1 MRGFAFGRFVA
12 WVVHV
17 STVADGPERPLEP
30 GGGYP
35 RRMFGRGFRIA
46 TIRGVPVNVDSSWI
60 WIAVLLVATFWA
72 QLDREFPDIAGGEA
86 FAFALFGALIFFG
99 SVFLHEAAHAI
110 TARANGIEVHGITL
124 VFFGGFTAARADE
137 KGPGAAFA
145 IAALGPGTSL
155 GLSGIFWVLARATE
169 SSGGPLPGL
178 FSYVAAVNLFMAVF
192 NALPGLP
199 LDGGRMLQ
207 SVVWRVTGDRQ
218 KGTRIA
224 ARSGLVVGGVVIAI
238 AIYALTQ
245 ERIFE
250 AIWGGI
256 IGMFIFRGAQASEQ
270 RIGIDGRLATATV
283 ADAMEPPPPAVPADL
298 SLSQTLDRFLRGH
311 EEEAFPVIEDGRV
324 IGMISFN
331 SARDLGG
338 RDPLRPARDAVI
350 PLEHVLVAHPDER
363 LDEVSARLGTDR
375 AALVLRD
382 GQLVG
387 AISGSGVYRWAARAG

>member
-1 MRGFAFGRFVA
+1 
-12 WVVHV
+12 
-17 STVADGPERPLEP
+17 
-30 GGGYP
+30 
-35 RRMFGRGFRIA
+35 MFGRGFRIA

-72 QLDREFPDIAGGEA
+72 QLDRRFPDIAGGEA
-86 FAFALFGALIFFG
+86 FAFAMFGALIFFG
-99 SVFLHEAAHAI
+99 SVFLHEAAHAV

-155 GLSGIFWVLARATE
+155 GISGVFWVLARATE
-169 SSGGPLPGL
+169 SSGGPLPWL

-207 SVVWRVTGDRQ
+207 SVVWRVRGDRQ
-218 KGTRIA
+218 RATRIA
-224 ARSGLVVGGVVIAI
+224 ARAGLFVGGAVIA
-238 AIYALTQ
+238 AAFVALANR
-245 ERIFE
+245 ELGY

-270 RIGIDGRLATATV
+270 RIGIDGRLASATV
-283 ADAMEPPPPAVPADL
+283 ADAMDPPPPAVPADL

-311 EEEAFPVIEDGRV
+311 EEEAFPVLEDGQV

-331 SARDLGG
+331 SARELGG

-387 AISGSGVYRWAARAG
+387 AISGSGVYRWAASAG

>member
-1 MRGFAFGRFVA
+1 
-12 WVVHV
+12 
-17 STVADGPERPLEP
+17 
-30 GGGYP
+30 
-35 RRMFGRGFRIA
+35 MFGRGFRIA

-99 SVFLHEAAHAI
+99 SVFLHEAAHAV

-145 IAALGPGTSL
+145 IAGLGPGTSL
-155 GLSGIFWVLARATE
+155 GLSGVFWVLARATE

-245 ERIFE
+245 QRIFE
-250 AIWGGI
+250 AVWGGI

-270 RIGIDGRLATATV
+270 RIGIDGRLASATV
-283 ADAMEPPPPAVPADL
+283 ADAMDPPPPAVPADL

-311 EEEAFPVIEDGRV
+311 EEEAFPVHRGRAGDRDDLVQLGARARGPRSAAAGPGRGHPARTRPGGPPRRAARRGLGAAGERSCGAGPSRRAAGRRDQRLRRLPVGRARGLIAAVPGRV
-324 IGMISFN
+324 R
-331 SARDLGG
+331 AR
-338 RDPLRPARDAVI
+338 R
-350 PLEHVLVAHPDER
+350 
-363 LDEVSARLGTDR
+363 
-375 AALVLRD
+375 
-382 GQLVG
+382 
-387 AISGSGVYRWAARAG
+387 

>member
-1 MRGFAFGRFVA
+1 
-12 WVVHV
+12 
-17 STVADGPERPLEP
+17 
-30 GGGYP
+30 
-35 RRMFGRGFRIA
+35 MFGRSVRIA

-60 WIAVLLVATFWA
+60 WIAALLVATFWA

-155 GLSGIFWVLARATE
+155 GLSGVFWVIARATE

-207 SVVWRVTGDRQ
+207 SVVWRVTDDRK

-224 ARSGLVVGGVVIAI
+224 ARSGLVVGSVVIAI

-250 AIWGGI
+250 AVWGGI

-283 ADAMEPPPPAVPADL
+283 ADAMDPPPPAVPADL
-298 SLSQTLDRFLRGH
+298 SLSQTLDRYLRGH
-311 EEEAFPVIEDGRV
+311 EEEAFPVIEDEKV

-331 SARDLGG
+331 SAREPGG

-363 LDEVSARLGTDR
+363 LDEVSARLGNDG

>member
-1 MRGFAFGRFVA
+1 M
-12 WVVHV
+12 
-17 STVADGPERPLEP
+17 
-30 GGGYP
+30 
-35 RRMFGRGFRIA
+35 
-46 TIRGVPVNVDSSWI
+46 
-60 WIAVLLVATFWA
+60 
-72 QLDREFPDIAGGEA
+72 
-86 FAFALFGALIFFG
+86 FFG

-110 TARANGIEVHGITL
+110 TARANGIEVQGITL

-155 GLSGIFWVLARATE
+155 ALSGVFWVLARATE
-169 SSGGPLPGL
+169 SSDGPLPGL

-238 AIYALTQ
+238 AIFALTQ
-245 ERIFE
+245 ERYFE
-250 AIWGGI
+250 AVWGGI

-270 RIGIDGRLATATV
+270 RIGIDGRLAAATV
-283 ADAMEPPPPAVPADL
+283 ADAMDPPPPAVPADL

-311 EEEAFPVIEDGRV
+311 EEEAFPVLEDGRV

-331 SARDLGG
+331 SARDLGMPRSPATGQG
-338 RDPLRPARDAVI
+338 RAHPARTRPGGPPRRAARRGLGEAGDRSHRPRPARRTARRRDQ
-350 PLEHVLVAHPDER
+350 R
-363 LDEVSARLGTDR
+363 LRRLP
-375 AALVLRD
+375 
-382 GQLVG
+382 VG
-387 AISGSGVYRWAARAG
+387 RARALTPTADGRVRAQRYHRADGPVRTRPAAA

>member
-1 MRGFAFGRFVA
+1 
-12 WVVHV
+12 
-17 STVADGPERPLEP
+17 
-30 GGGYP
+30 
-35 RRMFGRGFRIA
+35 MFGRGFRIA

-60 WIAVLLVATFWA
+60 WIAGLLIATFWA
-72 QLDREFPDIAGGEA
+72 QFDRDFPDLASGEA
-86 FAFALFGALIFFG
+86 FAFALLLALVFFG
-99 SVFLHEAAHAI
+99 SVFLHEVAHAI
-110 TARANGIEVHGITL
+110 TARVNGIEVHGITL

-137 KGPGAAFA
+137 KGPGPAFA
-145 IAALGPGTSL
+145 IAAFGPGTSL
-155 GLSGIFWVLARATE
+155 ALSGVFWVLARATE
-169 SSGGPLPGL
+169 SSGGPLPGV

-199 LDGGRMLQ
+199 LDGGRVLQ

-245 ERIFE
+245 ERYYE
-250 AIWGGI
+250 AVWGGI

-270 RIGIDGRLATATV
+270 RIGIDGRLAKATV
-283 ADAMEPPPPAVPADL
+283 ADAMDPPPPAVPADL
-298 SLSQTLDRFLRGH
+298 SLSHTLDRFLRGH

-331 SARDLGG
+331 SARELGG

-363 LDEVSARLGTDR
+363 LDEVSARLGNDR

>member
-1 MRGFAFGRFVA
+1 
-12 WVVHV
+12 
-17 STVADGPERPLEP
+17 
-30 GGGYP
+30 
-35 RRMFGRGFRIA
+35 MFGRGFRIA

-60 WIAVLLVATFWA
+60 WIAVLLIATFWA
-72 QLDREFPDIAGGEA
+72 RLDQEFPDLAGGEA
-86 FAFALFGALIFFG
+86 FGFALFGALVFFG

-110 TARANGIEVHGITL
+110 AARANGIQVHGITL

-137 KGPGAAFA
+137 KGPGPAFA

-155 GLSGIFWVLARATE
+155 ALSGAFWALSRLTQDMA
-169 SSGGPLPGL
+169 GPLPGL
-178 FSYVAAVNLFMAVF
+178 LSYVSAVNLFMALF

-207 SVVWRVTGDRQ
+207 SIVWRVTRDQQ

-224 ARSGLVVGGVVIAI
+224 ARSGLVVGGIVIAF
-238 AIYALTQ
+238 AIYSLAREQLFQ
-245 ERIFE
+245 
-250 AIWGGI
+250 AVWGGI

-270 RIGIDGRLATATV
+270 RIGIDDRLASATV

-311 EEEAFPVIEDGRV
+311 EGEAFPVIEDENV

-331 SARDLGG
+331 SARELGS

-363 LDEVSARLGTDR
+363 LDEVSARLGTER

-382 GQLVG
+382 GRLVG
-387 AISGSGVYRWAARAG
+387 SISGSDVYRWAARAG